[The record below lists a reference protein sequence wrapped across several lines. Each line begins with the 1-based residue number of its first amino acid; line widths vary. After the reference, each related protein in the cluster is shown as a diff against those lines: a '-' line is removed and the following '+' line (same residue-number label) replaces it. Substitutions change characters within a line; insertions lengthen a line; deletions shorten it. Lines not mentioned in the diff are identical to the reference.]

1 MQAKKATGRAFHA
14 PTTRVWMLNAA
25 LVAAALLVFGFS
37 TRHQDVLLTGEF
49 KVAPWVVAVLFLVA
63 EMSVVHIVFRRES
76 YSFSLSEIPLVLGL
90 FFLLPSHLVAA
101 QLVGAG
107 IALGL
112 WRRQPLMKLCFN
124 LAHMVLETCL
134 AVSVLRVLDSTPDPF
149 TLRTAAA
156 AVAATTVAAAVSS
169 LSICIAIS
177 LYEGRPQTDK
187 LATSVLGAFLSG
199 ATNASLGLMLL
210 VLFWVDPGTGWLTVA
225 PAAVLLVAY
234 RNLTQSREKQDGLE
248 FLYQASHILHRG
260 ISLDERMVQ
269 LLTLARETFHSSV
282 AELILEP
289 VRDGDRGLRTAVG
302 PGDQVHRLDP
312 FDLDAVDL
320 DAVTFKPGSAMVA
333 TLDGEH
339 RRLGTIV
346 IAGPSAAQGRFSS
359 RQLHL
364 FETFVNHVTV
374 ALENGVLETSLAQV
388 TELKEE
394 LRHQAFH
401 DELTGLGNRS
411 LFVTELEAAVAD
423 GVAVLFVDL
432 DDFKTVND
440 TLGHAAGDELLVHA
454 AERLRHCLR
463 PGDVAARLGGDEF
476 AVLIGGSCPD
486 DDAVRVAQRLLDSLG
501 EPFTVQGELVHVGAS
516 VGVATTTVATN
527 ADDLL
532 RHADVAMYT
541 AKVRGKNRWEVF
553 EPAMQRAVA
562 ARHAAKTQMQRAIS
576 RGEFLLHYQPIVD
589 LWDGSIMGAEALVR
603 WWHPERGLLPPSEF
617 VPAAE
622 DLGLIGPLGRL
633 VLEQACAE
641 ARAWQ
646 RAYPR
651 PVPVAVTV
659 NVSAREFQQPDY
671 VDATLAVIAAS
682 GVAPGSLILEITES
696 AMVDGPKGAG
706 DKLRALKAAGV
717 RLAIDDFGT
726 GYSSLSYLEELS
738 IDVLKIA
745 KPFVDGLATARNRP
759 ALAQAIVNLGD
770 TLDLEVIAEGV
781 EDNDQADALRAMGCR
796 LSQGYVFAKPV
807 DAVTLRRML
816 ARGAVDMAGLSVTI
830 A

>member
-1 MQAKKATGRAFHA
+1 
-14 PTTRVWMLNAA
+14 VWLLNAA
-25 LVAAALLVFGFS
+25 LVALALGVFLAS
-37 TRHQDVLLTGEF
+37 TRHQVALLDGDFT
-49 KVAPWVVAVLFLVA
+49 VAPWIVAVMFLVA
-63 EMSVVHIVFRRES
+63 EVSVVHVVFRRES

-90 FFLLPSHLVAA
+90 FFLVPSHLVAA
-101 QLVGAG
+101 QLVGSG
-107 IALGL
+107 LALAL
-112 WRRQPLMKLCFN
+112 RRRQPPMKLCFN
-124 LAHMVLETCL
+124 LAHMALETCL
-134 AVSVLRVLDSTPDPF
+134 AAAVLRALDSSPNPL
-149 TLRTAAA
+149 TLRTATAA
-156 AVAATTVAAAVSS
+156 IAATMAAAAVSA
-169 LSICIAIS
+169 LCICVAIS
-177 LYEGRPQTDK
+177 FYEGRPQRDK
-187 LATSVLGAFLSG
+187 LATTVLANFLAG

-210 VLFWVDPGTGWLTVA
+210 VLFWVDPGAGWLTAA

-260 ISLDERMVQ
+260 TSLDERMVQ
-269 LLTLARETFHSSV
+269 LLTLARENFHAAV

-289 VRDGDRGLRTAVG
+289 VREGDRGLRTAVG
-302 PGDQVHRLDP
+302 PGEQVRRLDP
-312 FDLDAVDL
+312 FDVGADDL
-320 DAVTFKPGSAMVA
+320 DAVTFKPGSAMIA

-346 IAGPSAAQGRFSS
+346 VAGPSPAQGRFSP

-374 ALENGVLETSLAQV
+374 ALENGVLEISLAQL

-411 LFVTELEAAVAD
+411 LFVSELESVVD
-423 GVAVLFVDL
+423 EGVAVLFVDL

-440 TLGHAAGDELLVHA
+440 TMGHAAGDELLMHA

-501 EPFTVQGELVHVGAS
+501 EPFRVQGELVHVGAS
-516 VGVATTTVATN
+516 VGVATSRAAAT

-541 AKVRGKNRWEVF
+541 AKLRGKNRWEVF

-562 ARHAAKTQMQRAIS
+562 ARHAAKSQMQGAIG

-589 LWDGSIMGAEALVR
+589 LWSGSIMGAEALVR
-603 WWHPERGLLPPSEF
+603 WWHPERGLLAPADF

-622 DLGLIGPLGRL
+622 ELGLIGPLGRF
-633 VLEQACAE
+633 VLAQACAE

-646 RAYPR
+646 RACPR

-671 VDATLAVIAAS
+671 VDATLAVIQAS
-682 GVAPGSLILEITES
+682 RVAPGSLILEITET
-696 AMVDGPKGAG
+696 AMVDGPNGAG

-745 KPFVDGLATARNRP
+745 KPFVDGLASARNRP
-759 ALAQAIVNLGD
+759 ALAQAIVNLGE

-781 EDNDQADALRAMGCR
+781 EDDDQIEALRAMGCR
-796 LSQGYVFAKPV
+796 LSQGYAFARPV
-807 DAVTLRRML
+807 DAIALRRML
-816 ARGAVDMAGLSVTI
+816 ARGALDVAGMSVTI